1 MKGRSGG
8 PLFCLLDPHHN
19 IGTALAV
26 NLLRKIAIILI
37 AFVVGG
43 CPVSAVLSLLRSR
56 LLRPVFIALGIA
68 LLVQVLVA
76 VALTRSTVTALEA
89 DLAARLGV
97 DSQHL
102 SAELEQASRDVTSN
116 LDGLSQ
122 NTRQRLSAG
131 LSTRL
136 KGEQGQLRAT
146 LEKDLKDSAT
156 DMAELLAAVAPRAM
170 WDGDT
175 PTLSEFARRA
185 QRNPNVLF
193 VVYDD
198 AQGEH
203 LTRYLNRD
211 NETIKALLTKGEG
224 ERAMDRVLNAAQK
237 DPSVYCVE
245 ASISPNGV
253 EIGKVR
259 MGVSTSAVETDL
271 AALDKRFTALI
282 ANGEQLVS
290 ESLGS
295 AAADSS
301 GALRSRLQTAQAAA
315 SAMTTNTRAAVQDAA
330 ATLRWRIGV
339 GLALVGLGV
348 LLALALVLGR
358 RVVLRLQLLN
368 RALDDLAAGEG
379 DLTKRVQLNSNDEI
393 GDMASAVNRF
403 VDKLQPIVRE
413 AGDVAQQTGIEIGA
427 MSKRNAGA
435 DAAAALQRDEVAA
448 SLQALARMADE
459 AQAESQAMQA
469 ALQQVVD
476 IRQATDENTRTS
488 NQVGNLIEALAGQ
501 VETGAQV
508 IQRLAQQSEQIEVV
522 LEVIHG
528 IAEQTN
534 LLALNAAI
542 EAARAGETGR
552 GFAVVADEVR
562 ALASKTQSSTG
573 DIQEHIS
580 KLQSGAKE
588 AVATIGLA
596 GRQAE
601 EGLAV
606 LRDSARL
613 QKSVQASVEQVHAA
627 IGLATKA
634 AEHQARGAQAVRG
647 RVEVIHAQAEEAAQA
662 VVATTASGKTLDKLA
677 AQLKASLGQFR
688 A

>member
-1 MKGRSGG
+1 MS
-8 PLFCLLDPHHN
+8 
-19 IGTALAV
+19 
-26 NLLRKIAIILI
+26 AI
-37 AFVVGG
+37 
-43 CPVSAVLSLLRSR
+43 LSLLRSR

-89 DLAARLGV
+89 DLATRLGV

-102 SAELEQASRDVTSN
+102 SSELEQASSEVTAS
-116 LDGLSQ
+116 LDSLSQ
-122 NTRQRLSAG
+122 NTRQRLSIG
-131 LSTRL
+131 LSARL
-136 KGEQGQLRAT
+136 KDEQKQLRGT

-203 LTRYLNRD
+203 LTRYLNRE
-211 NETIKALLTKGEG
+211 NESIKALLAKGEG
-224 ERAMDRVLNAAQK
+224 DRAMDKVLNAAK
-237 DPSVYCVE
+237 NDPSVYYVE

-259 MGVSTSAVETDL
+259 MGVSTATVEANL
-271 AALDKRFTALI
+271 AALDTRFTALI
-282 ANGEQLVS
+282 GNGEQLVS
-290 ESLGS
+290 DSLAGAAAESS
-295 AAADSS
+295 AA
-301 GALRSRLQTAQAAA
+301 LRTRLQSAQTAA
-315 SAMTTNTRAAVQDAA
+315 SAMASNTTATVQEAAE
-330 ATLRWRIGV
+330 TLRWRIGV
-339 GLALVGLGV
+339 GLVLVGLGV
-348 LLALALVLGR
+348 LLALAVVLGY
-358 RVVLRLQLLN
+358 RVVNKLHLLIS
-368 RALDDLAAGEG
+368 ALNDLAAGEG
-379 DLTKRVQLNSNDEI
+379 DLTKRVKLNSNDEI

-413 AGDVAQQTGIEIGA
+413 AGDVAQQTGVEIGA
-427 MSKRNAGA
+427 LSKRNASA
-435 DAAAALQRDEVAA
+435 NVAAELQRDEVAA
-448 SLQALARMADE
+448 SLKALAQMADA
-459 AQAESQAMQA
+459 AQSESDAMQA
-469 ALQQVVD
+469 ALRQVID
-476 IRQATDENTRTS
+476 IRQATDETTRTS
-488 NQVGNLIEALAGQ
+488 NQVGGLIEALAGQ
-501 VETGAQV
+501 VETGSKV
-508 IQRLAQQSEQIEVV
+508 IERLAQQSEQIEVV

-573 DIQEHIS
+573 DIQAHIGA
-580 KLQSGAKE
+580 LQSGAKE
-588 AVATIGLA
+588 AVAAIGLA
-596 GRQAE
+596 GRQAK

-613 QKSVQASVEQVHAA
+613 QKTVQASVEQVHAA
-627 IGLATKA
+627 IGLATQA
-634 AEHQARGAQAVRG
+634 AAHQAEGAHAVRG
-647 RVEVIHAQAEEAAQA
+647 RVEVIHAQAERAAQA
-662 VVATTASGKTLDKLA
+662 VVETTASGKTLDKLA